1 MKRRPKDPEVAL
13 DSSLEVKSS
22 AGSGMK
28 VLVANLGSTSFK
40 YRLLDMSP
48 EQSGDGEAVQLARGG
63 VERIGSPSS
72 PCSVE
77 IGDYRGEMEMEVPH
91 HGVAVRACISQ
102 LTDSEHGCIDS
113 ADEVAAIGFK
123 AVHGGR
129 LQGVFRIDSDVLDAM
144 EEVCSVAP
152 AHNPPY
158 LAAMRQLA
166 DTVPDIP
173 LVAAF
178 ETDFH
183 KTVPEARKRYALPKS
198 WADALPIRKWGF
210 HGASH
215 RYIATR
221 SAQLLQR
228 EDARVISCHLGGS
241 SSLCAIQAGESVA
254 TTMGMSPQTGLPQ
267 NNRIGDLDPFCL
279 PMLMEHTGKNLEEM
293 LAALSSE
300 AGLLG
305 LSGGV
310 SGDIRDLEEASESG
324 NADAQLALEV
334 YVAEIRRQ
342 LGGMLIALGGCDAL
356 VFTGGIGE
364 NGAQIRSAVCEGLGE
379 LGIELDAAKNSAPRE
394 SGLGELQLESASSK
408 SQIWII
414 PTNEELIVARQTV
427 AALNDS

>member
-1 MKRRPKDPEVAL
+1 
-13 DSSLEVKSS
+13 
-22 AGSGMK
+22 MK

-40 YRLLDMSP
+40 YRLWHMPNTD
-48 EQSGDGEAVQLARGG
+48 GDAVQLARGG
-63 VERIGSPSS
+63 VERIGSDSS
-72 PCSVE
+72 PCFVE
-77 IGDYRGEMEMEVPH
+77 IGDHETRMEMPVPD
-91 HGVAVRACISQ
+91 HGVAVKACLEQ
-102 LTDSEHGCIDS
+102 LTDAEHGCLQS
-113 ADEVAAIGFK
+113 ADEVSAIGFK

-129 LQGVFRIDSDVLDAM
+129 LQGVFRIDEEVLNAM
-144 EEVCSVAP
+144 DEVCSVAP

-166 DTVPDIP
+166 EAVPSIP

-183 KTVPEARKRYALPKS
+183 TTIPEARRHYALPKAWS
-198 WADALPIRKWGF
+198 DALPIRKWGF

-221 SAQLLQR
+221 SAEVLGR
-228 EDARVISCHLGGS
+228 NDARVISCHLGGS
-241 SSLCAIQAGESVA
+241 SSLCAIQAGKSVA

-279 PMLMEHTGKNLEEM
+279 PMLMEHSGKSLEGV
-293 LAALSSE
+293 LATLANE

-310 SGDIRDLEEASESG
+310 SGDIRDLEEAAQQG
-324 NADAQLALEV
+324 NSDAQLALDV

-342 LGGMLIALGGCDAL
+342 LGGMLVALGGCDAL

-364 NGAQIRSAVCEGLGE
+364 NGAAIRAAVCDGLQD
-379 LGIELDAAKNSAPRE
+379 LGIELADELNADARATETRID
-394 SGLGELQLESASSK
+394 SGASSASDSGT
-408 SQIWII
+408 QIWIL

-427 AALNDS
+427 EAIAG

>member
-1 MKRRPKDPEVAL
+1 
-13 DSSLEVKSS
+13 
-22 AGSGMK
+22 MK

-40 YRLLDMSP
+40 YRLFDMSP
-48 EQSGDGEAVQLARGG
+48 EQTGAPAKQLARGG

-77 IGDYRGEMEMEVPH
+77 IGAFKGSLEMEVPH
-91 HGVAVRACISQ
+91 HGIAVRACIQQ
-102 LTDSEHGCIDS
+102 LTDPDNGCLSS
-113 ADEVAAIGFK
+113 ADEISAIGFK

-129 LQGVFRIDSDVLDAM
+129 YQGVFPITEDVLTAM
-144 EEVCSVAP
+144 EEVSSVAP

-166 DTVPDIP
+166 ATVPDIP

-183 KTVPEARKRYALPKS
+183 QTIPEARKHYALPKA

-215 RYIATR
+215 RYIGTR
-221 SAQLLQR
+221 SAELLGR
-228 EDARVISCHLGGS
+228 PDARVISCHLGGS
-241 SSLCAIQAGESVA
+241 SSLCAIHAGKSVA

-267 NNRIGDLDPFCL
+267 NNRVGDLDPFCL
-279 PMLMEHTGKNLEEM
+279 PMLMEHSGQTLTEM
-293 LAALSSE
+293 LATLSTQ

-305 LSGGV
+305 MSGGV
-310 SGDIRDLEEASESG
+310 SGDIRDLEQAAESG
-324 NADAQLALEV
+324 NAAAQLALDVYIAEV
-334 YVAEIRRQ
+334 RRQ
-342 LGGMLIALGGCDAL
+342 LGSMLVALGGCDAL

-364 NGAQIRSAVCEGLGE
+364 NGAKIRTAVCAGLSEIGFD
-379 LGIELDAAKNSAPRE
+379 LDADKNATARSSEVR
-394 SGLGELQLESASSK
+394 LESPNSRA
-408 SQIWII
+408 QIWII

-427 AALNDS
+427 GALSQ

>member
-1 MKRRPKDPEVAL
+1 
-13 DSSLEVKSS
+13 
-22 AGSGMK
+22 MK

-40 YRLLDMSP
+40 YRLFDMS
-48 EQSGDGEAVQLARGG
+48 EEHSSGSASTQQKSLSGSARQLARGG

-72 PCSVE
+72 PCTVQ
-77 IGDYRGEMEMEVPH
+77 IGDYQGALEMSVPH
-91 HGVAVRACISQ
+91 HGVAVRACIGQ
-102 LTDSEHGCIDS
+102 LTDPEHGCLQS
-113 ADEVAAIGFK
+113 ADEIAAIGFK

-129 LQGVFRIDSDVLDAM
+129 MQGVFRIDAEVLAAM
-144 EEVCSVAP
+144 DEVTSVAP

-166 DTVPDIP
+166 ATVPDIP

-183 KTVPEARKRYALPKS
+183 RTIPEAWHRYALPKA
-198 WADALPIRKWGF
+198 WGDALPIRKWGF

-215 RYIATR
+215 RYIALR
-221 SAQLLQR
+221 SSELLGR
-228 EDARVISCHLGGS
+228 KDARVISCHLGGS
-241 SSLCAIQAGESVA
+241 SSLCAIASEQSLA

-267 NNRIGDLDPFCL
+267 NNRVGDLDPFCL
-279 PMLMEHTGKNLEEM
+279 PMLMQHTGMDLEQM
-293 LAALSSE
+293 LSALSTQ

-310 SGDIRDLEEASESG
+310 SGDIRDLEAAAASG
-324 NADAQLALEV
+324 HADAQLALDV

-342 LGGMLIALGGCDAL
+342 LGGMLVALGGCDAL

-364 NGAQIRSAVCEGLGE
+364 NGRQIRTAVCAGLEQLGFALDATKNQTLHGE
-379 LGIELDAAKNSAPRE
+379 ARLDAADSR
-394 SGLGELQLESASSK
+394 

-427 AALNDS
+427 AALGR